1 MASKKNKNSKNNK
14 NSVGNKILS
23 YIIAFIAVITGT
35 TTYFGDTNSTNILN
49 DLLKSFNINTTNK
62 QTKNNKKE
70 LPPPFS
76 DAQLQT
82 ENFNVC
88 QEIFPNNTPI
98 SLAKFEK
105 NKFQPLPLCFDQFAV
120 VYSQKTKTP
129 LVVVEKFT
137 PNRARNTGKL
147 ERTNQF
153 FQDTRINRNYR
164 SVLDDYKNSG
174 YDRGH
179 MAPAADMTEERAM
192 QQSFALTNIV
202 PQNPENNREAWKKI
216 EEDTRKYA
224 KRSKGNTYIYTG
236 AIFKNNDKSTTIGNN
251 KVWVPSHL
259 FKVIYDEKA
268 DKAWAYYVENVAMK
282 KQPQPISYQEFVK
295 KTGLELL

>member
-1 MASKKNKNSKNNK
+1 MATKKNYKSKKNSFA
-14 NSVGNKILS
+14 NKIIS
-23 YIIAFIAVITGT
+23 YVIAFIAIITGT
-35 TTYFGDTNSTNILN
+35 TTYFGDANSTNVLT
-49 DLLKSFNINTTNK
+49 DLLKNFNINLPK
-62 QTKNNKKE
+62 SSKSSKKE

-88 QEIFPNNTPI
+88 QDIFPKNTPI
-98 SLAKFEK
+98 NLAKFD
-105 NKFQPLPLCFDQFAV
+105 NNNFRPLPLCFDQFAV

-137 PNRARNTGKL
+137 PSRARSTGKL

-153 FQDTRINRNYR
+153 FQDTRINRNAR

-224 KRSKGNTYIYTG
+224 KRSSGNTYIYTG
-236 AIFKNNDKSTTIGNN
+236 SIFKNNNKTTTIGNN
-251 KVWVPSHL
+251 QVWVPSHL
-259 FKVIYDEKA
+259 FKVIYDEDA
-268 DKAWAYYVENVAMK
+268 GKAWAYYVENIALK
-282 KQPQPISYQEFVK
+282 KQPKPISYQEFVQ

>member
-1 MASKKNKNSKNNK
+1 MASKKSKNKKNSI
-14 NSVGNKILS
+14 GNKILS

-35 TTYFGDTNSTNILN
+35 TTYFGDANSTNVLT
-49 DLLKSFNINTTNK
+49 DLLKSFSINTSKKT
-62 QTKNNKKE
+62 TKKE

-88 QEIFPNNTPI
+88 QDIFPNNTPI
-98 SLAKFEK
+98 NLAKFEK

-137 PNRARNTGKL
+137 PSRARNTGKL

-153 FQDTRINRNYR
+153 FQDTRINRDYR

-236 AIFKNNDKSTTIGNN
+236 AIFKNNEKSTTIGNN
-251 KVWVPSHL
+251 QVWVPSHL
-259 FKVIYDEKA
+259 FKVIYDEQA
-268 DKAWAYYVENVAMK
+268 DRVWAYYVENVAMK

>member
-1 MASKKNKNSKNNK
+1 M
-14 NSVGNKILS
+14 
-23 YIIAFIAVITGT
+23 
-35 TTYFGDTNSTNILN
+35 
-49 DLLKSFNINTTNK
+49 LKSFNINTTNK

-282 KQPQPISYQEFVK
+282 KQPKPISYQEFVK

>member
-1 MASKKNKNSKNNK
+1 MASKKSKNKKNSI
-14 NSVGNKILS
+14 GNKILS

-35 TTYFGDTNSTNILN
+35 TTYFGDANSTNVLT
-49 DLLKSFNINTTNK
+49 DLLKSFSINTSKKT
-62 QTKNNKKE
+62 TKKE

-88 QEIFPNNTPI
+88 QDIFPNNSPI
-98 SLAKFEK
+98 NLAKFEK

-137 PNRARNTGKL
+137 PSRARNTGKL

-153 FQDTRINRNYR
+153 FQDTRINRDYR

-236 AIFKNNDKSTTIGNN
+236 AIFKNNEKSTTIGNN
-251 KVWVPSHL
+251 QVWVPSHL
-259 FKVIYDEKA
+259 FKVIYDEQA
-268 DKAWAYYVENVAMK
+268 DRVWAYYVENVAMK